1 MVKKSKKSP
10 TGTSFHNV
18 TVRCT
23 PQQLIDLLGPAQ
35 YGGNDGRDK
44 TNFDW
49 VCETKGGILF
59 TIYDWKEYRVLDLN
73 EEVYFHIGGRSFGQT
88 SEAAELLLKSLSKI
102 FSESLKNA

>member
-18 TVRCT
+18 TVTCT

-35 YGGNDGRDK
+35 WGGNDGRDK

-49 VCETKGGILF
+49 VCETGNGILF
-59 TIYDWKEYRVLDLN
+59 TIYDWKFYRALEMD
-73 EEVYFHIGGRSFGQT
+73 EVIPFHIGGRSFGQT
-88 SEAAELLLKSLSKI
+88 MEARDLLLKALSKM

>member
-1 MVKKSKKSP
+1 MVKKTRKSP

-35 YGGNDGRDK
+35 YGGNDGQDK
-44 TNFDW
+44 VNFDW

-59 TIYDWKEYRVLDLN
+59 TIYDWKEYRVLDLLDQ
-73 EEVYFHIGGRSFGQT
+73 VVWHIGGRSFMET
-88 SEAAELLLKSLSKI
+88 MKAADALNAALEKKLQ
-102 FSESLKNA
+102 ES